1 MSDNIK
7 YFIITFESNYLALKA
22 EKELKKHNITLE
34 FIPVPR
40 EISSACGVCLKLD
53 KETEALN
60 NISYETL
67 WQVSEKPITDS
78 KKKEIS
84 YQQIGKV
91 NE

>member
-1 MSDNIK
+1 MSENIA
-7 YFIITFESNYLALKA
+7 YFILTFESNYLALKA
-22 EKELKKHNITLE
+22 EKELKKHNIKLE

-53 KETEALN
+53 EKTENLS

-67 WQVSEKPITDS
+67 WQVSEKPILGS

-84 YQQIGKV
+84 YQQIGKI

>member
-1 MSDNIK
+1 MSDDIK

-22 EKELKKHNITLE
+22 EKELKKHNINLE
-34 FIPVPR
+34 FVPVPR
-40 EISSACGVCLKLD
+40 EISSACGVCLKLNEKTD
-53 KETEALN
+53 VLS

-67 WQVSEKPITDS
+67 WQVSEKPIAGS